1 MTLNEFV
8 EICKPYCIGY
18 IRITDE
24 WDDDT
29 EVWVLYKDNGIIR
42 FLKNEGITVPH
53 VMKIYND
60 SIMVYDKYGIR
71 ETKGWNE
78 DQKID
83 INDKKTLVKKLI
95 ELNKLSKEIILK
107 KKLKNVEDMF

>member
-1 MTLNEFV
+1 MTLDEFV
-8 EICKPYCIGY
+8 EICKPYCIGD
-18 IRITDE
+18 IRITDYWE
-24 WDDDT
+24 DNT
-29 EVWVLYKDNGIIR
+29 EVWVAYKDDGVIR
-42 FLKNEGITVPH
+42 FLKNKEITVPH

-60 SIMVYDKYGIR
+60 SIIVYDKYGIK
-71 ETKGWNE
+71 ESAGWDE

-83 INDKKTLVKKLI
+83 INDKKTLVKKLV